1 MQEQVC
7 DKTFPCLFQSL
18 VRVRNALQKSS
29 VFFIFHNTF
38 SRGHS
43 GLAVVPHFSEL
54 EFENMSVV
62 KPAFVRGFVRLP
74 YLVGDSYLQWKR

>member
-29 VFFIFHNTF
+29 VFFSFFITL
-38 SRGHS
+38 SQGGIP
-43 GLAVVPHFSEL
+43 GLPL
-54 EFENMSVV
+54 
-62 KPAFVRGFVRLP
+62 
-74 YLVGDSYLQWKR
+74 YLTSLNWNLRI